1 MRTFFKKAV
10 NAISNGCNAIEKQ
23 LDKLSV
29 QKAIVFL
36 VVCVMLFSVS
46 LIAIAERADSY
57 AEQFNDG
64 YCTNC
69 GHRMDRIHET
79 LEQGQ
84 YLYTYKCSNSDCK
97 RTFVI
102 SEYWYNQINIGRS
115 YNAAI

>member
-23 LDKLSV
+23 LDKLAV

-57 AEQFNDG
+57 AEQFNEG
-64 YCTNC
+64 YCTEC
-69 GHRMDRIHET
+69 GHRMERIHET
-79 LEQGQ
+79 WEQGQ
-84 YLYTYKCSNSDCK
+84 YLYTYKCINQECK
-97 RTFVI
+97 KTFVI
-102 SEYWYNQINIGRS
+102 SEYWYNKIAEGEN
-115 YNAAI
+115 